1 MAKPELSKQHKV
13 ISSGRL
19 ISSARDPVRKKKVS
33 GRQLPT
39 ARYSLYSSDSEDQV
53 TTIHKGLDRCAAL
66 LNGFLQTENTDTKPS
81 KLGKS
86 VPTKPTQKF
95 TAGKGEKKKKRLTK
109 KTSTN
114 IQTPAVVQKTD
125 SYSQTTPGFLEHQSF
140 PSGQNSV
147 RQPLLA
153 WEVQPPP
160 EASPASCGHGNPQTV
175 LPSSRGATCYLLP
188 PPPEPQNYMSTVFN
202 SRLTTSTPTLTP
214 HKSSN
219 SVYSEPP
226 QQSLAPGG
234 LVPSDCAPRTAW
246 AALLPFHMPHAQ
258 PHPGVNV
265 LHVAQQSDSQTPV
278 PWSAGSSEY
287 SKQSTAEDKTE
298 SVDLTLVNDTPVKD
312 TSCQT
317 SFEKCAVHPEAENT
331 SPGKTAKKIMTV
343 KNLLGD
349 LKAIVAGREDGVAL
363 RLVTEVE
370 QNISTLPA
378 VVGNTSIQAEIALA
392 LQPLRSENAQL
403 RRRLRIVNQQLT
415 ERERAEKEARSVDC
429 NLELISLQSMNMSLH
444 NQLKETQREMQALQR
459 ENQELQQKNNQ
470 LQQAL
475 QDKDW
480 ELQQSRKQCELVTS
494 CIKRGSLSL
503 SCQHIHRLSLQNRE
517 DFSLFLFF
525 FVDLDDTILEM
536 KSCQSTPE
544 EPEKE
549 NASLDVGLQPRASG
563 ASRLQQLTRTMSRV
577 VSELPLLKND
587 TTKPSLHLTTALDQ
601 CEGPEKEGP
610 PHDPVPDSIKKY
622 LKMLESSGLTS
633 SPGDIQCN
641 SENTASQPG
650 WSKIQSSK
658 LPEEKPCSPESRPV
672 MSASENGFSLSLDKE
687 PELKKTTYVPLKETV
702 KKQLL
707 GDIERPSPVGSLNSV
722 KTSEERNK
730 IQDEITGSES
740 KGLTQTFKRMHV
752 SKLPSDHMPVI
763 DDLIGDIP
771 ATVFS
776 MTYPS
781 SSQNIVPPNNPQL
794 LLPSEKGKMLG
805 GRLSG
810 LDSTL
815 SSCDIKSVA
824 SDWSMSTWSTFNTW
838 DEQDFRK
845 GLAALDASIASLQK
859 TLQSDLKR

>member
-1 MAKPELSKQHKV
+1 MAKPELSKQHKG

-19 ISSARDPVRKKKVS
+19 ISSARVPVRKKKVS
-33 GRQLPT
+33 GRQLP
-39 ARYSLYSSDSEDQV
+39 AADPRYSLYSSDSEDQV

-81 KLGKS
+81 RLGKS
-86 VPTKPTQKF
+86 VPPKPTQKF
-95 TAGKGEKKKKRLTK
+95 TAGKGEKKKKRPTK
-109 KTSTN
+109 KTSSN
-114 IQTPAVVQKTD
+114 IQIPAVIQKTD
-125 SYSQTTPGFLEHQSF
+125 SSSQTIPGFLEHQSF

-147 RQPLLA
+147 RQPFLA

-160 EASPASCGHGNPQTV
+160 EASPATCGHVNPQMV
-175 LPSSRGATCYLLP
+175 LPTNQKPTNYILP
-188 PPPEPQNYMSTVFN
+188 PPPEPQNYTSTVFN

-219 SVYSEPP
+219 SVYSELP

-234 LVPSDCAPRTAW
+234 LVPSDCAPQTAW
-246 AALLPFHMPHAQ
+246 AALLPFHVPHAQ
-258 PHPGVNV
+258 PQPAVTV
-265 LHVAQQSDSQTPV
+265 PHVEQQPSSQTPA
-278 PWSAGSSEY
+278 PWSDGGSEY
-287 SKQSTAEDKTE
+287 SKRSTAEDRTE
-298 SVDLTLVNDTPVKD
+298 SADMTLVNDTPVKD

-317 SFEKCAVHPEAENT
+317 SFEKCVVHPEAENT
-331 SPGKTAKKIMTV
+331 SPGKTAKKIMTL

-349 LKAIVAGREDGVAL
+349 LKAIVAGQEDGVAL

-370 QNISTLPA
+370 QNVCTLPA
-378 VVGNTSIQAEIALA
+378 VVGNTSIQAEIALS

-403 RRRLRIVNQQLT
+403 RRRLRIVNQQLM
-415 ERERAEKEARSVDC
+415 ERERAEKEARPVDC
-429 NLELISLQSMNMSLH
+429 NLELISLQSMNVSLH
-444 NQLKETQREMQALQR
+444 SQLKETQREMQALQR
-459 ENQELQQKNNQ
+459 ENQELQQKNSQ

-475 QDKDW
+475 RDKDW

-494 CIKRGSLSL
+494 CIKR
-503 SCQHIHRLSLQNRE
+503 
-517 DFSLFLFF
+517 
-525 FVDLDDTILEM
+525 DLDDTILEM
-536 KSCQSTPE
+536 KSSQSTPE

-549 NASLDVGLQPRASG
+549 NACLNVGLQPRASG
-563 ASRLQQLTRTMSRV
+563 ASRLQQLTRDMSRV
-577 VSELPLLKND
+577 ASELPLLKND

-601 CEGPEKEGP
+601 YEGPEKEGP

-633 SPGDIQCN
+633 SPGDIQCI
-641 SENTASQPG
+641 SENTAPQPD

-658 LPEEKPCSPESRPV
+658 LPEEKPCSPKSRPA
-672 MSASENGFSLSLDKE
+672 MSASEKGLGLSLDE
-687 PELKKTTYVPLKETV
+687 DPELKKTTYVPLKETM
-702 KKQLL
+702 KKQPL
-707 GDIERPSPVGSLNSV
+707 GDIERPSPVGSLNGV
-722 KTSEERNK
+722 KSSEERNE
-730 IQDEITGSES
+730 IQDEIKGSVS

-752 SKLPSDHMPVI
+752 SKLPFDHMPVI

-771 ATVFS
+771 TTVFS

-781 SSQNIVPPNNPQL
+781 SSQNVVPPHNPQL
-794 LLPSEKGKMLG
+794 LLPSENGKMLG

-824 SDWSMSTWSTFNTW
+824 SDWSLSTWSTFNTW